1 MKSSE
6 GPEAKKKAVNDE
18 GKQDKDKVSHEEN
31 PPGASGDNS
40 YAKDGSMVWDVTKAQ
55 ACVEQLLKLFPKL
68 ALDKARSLLELACD
82 DHIGHLEAFQT
93 CSAANAALAK
103 VFGDPRHA

>member
-6 GPEAKKKAVNDE
+6 GSEAKKAVNDE
-18 GKQDKDKVSHEEN
+18 GKQDKDKERVAHEEN
-31 PPGASGDNS
+31 PPGDNS